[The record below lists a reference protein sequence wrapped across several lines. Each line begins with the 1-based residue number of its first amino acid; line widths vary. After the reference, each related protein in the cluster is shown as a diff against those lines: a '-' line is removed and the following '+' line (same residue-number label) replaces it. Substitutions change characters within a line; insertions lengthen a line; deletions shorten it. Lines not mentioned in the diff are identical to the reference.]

1 MGTPSWGAAGQKP
14 LVMALLLVLVLGSV
28 GRAAAGPTKWTLLIY
43 MLADNNL
50 EPYGLLD
57 LEARWGSCC

>member
-1 MGTPSWGAAGQKP
+1 MPSWGAAGSRP
-14 LVMALLLVLVLGSV
+14 LVLSLLLLVLGLS
-28 GRAAAGPTKWTLLIY
+28 RAAAGPTKWTILIY

-57 LEARWGSCC
+57 LEVRCITCC